1 MHGLKIGLK
10 FALLFLLGLSAC
22 DNGGGT
28 GGRTGGSGSIGS
40 AATGGTT
47 AAAGAGGDALG
58 GATHTG
64 GPAGG
69 ATATGGGT
77 TDGANSAGGA
87 ISTGGAIDG
96 TTSTGGTTG
105 GATSA
110 GGTIGGTTS
119 TGGTSSTG
127 GAISTG
133 GTIGAGGAGGAAGG
147 SMTGASRPDAGT
159 DTSAGGAPGTDAGT
173 DMSTIRDTPRE
184 SNMRLDAAADTAL
197 DAIAS
202 NCLCLGKPAP
212 ACSPTG
218 HLSYT
223 LARAAAPTADQA
235 DAYQAITCAMDMAV
249 AYYNCNTNITGTV
262 RVSYD
267 TGVATADGN
276 INGSIRFGSSRSYM
290 QCATAMHEIA
300 HTQGVGTAPQWAAHV
315 SGGLFVGTNT
325 AAQLQAINATLA
337 KPLDTVI
344 HADSMHFWPYGLNY
358 ESEATGTDILVDHCE
373 IVVAIR
379 KDLGL

>member
-1 MHGLKIGLK
+1 MHRLKIGLG
-10 FALLFLLGLSAC
+10 FAFFFLGLSAC

-28 GGRTGGSGSIGS
+28 GGRTGGAGSMGG
-40 AATGGTT
+40 AATGGIT
-47 AAAGAGGDALG
+47 AGAGAGGDALG
-58 GATHTG
+58 GAANTG
-64 GPAGG
+64 GTAGG
-69 ATATGGGT
+69 ASATGGGT
-77 TDGANSAGGA
+77 TGGSAGGA
-87 ISTGGAIDG
+87 TGGAIGG
-96 TTSTGGTTG
+96 TTSAGGTTG

-110 GGTIGGTTS
+110 SGTTGGTTS

-133 GTIGAGGAGGAAGG
+133 GTIGTGGAGGAAGA

-159 DTSAGGAPGTDAGT
+159 DASTGGAPGADAGP
-173 DMSTIRDTPRE
+173 DMSTIRDTSSD
-184 SNMRLDAAADTAL
+184 SNIRLDAAADTAL

-223 LARAAAPTADQA
+223 LAQAAVPTADQA
-235 DAYQAITCAMDMAV
+235 DAYKVITCAMDMAV

-300 HTQGVGTAPQWAAHV
+300 HTQGIGTAPQWAAHV

-373 IVVAIR
+373 MVVAIR